1 MAGTL
6 VDEKDLGAEPKGS
19 VSVSGA
25 PAMPEEAPK
34 ASKGTSGILVDESM
48 LGGGPQTAPAAF
60 QPPPGG
66 TAPSAGGPLG
76 RQLGLTARAG
86 AQGVTDLPLM
96 LNDLALKYIQNP
108 ISELLGF
115 GKSAPAA
122 VVRDSAL
129 NKVLPQPETAG
140 ERIANVGARSMA
152 GIVPINAAS
161 NVVANVAT
169 GAPKAIAQMMAT
181 NTAPQVAAAAGGPV
195 TSETARE
202 VLDVQNPYALMGLNL
217 LGSYGAGSAAQR
229 LGNVIPS
236 KVAGVNTYNTPGQ
249 SYANPDVGQ
258 QVQTARKQGV
268 NLSAADV
275 APDTIAGK
283 VVSGA
288 RMFGGNAESKAQ
300 DTAKQVMGTI
310 EKDIESVRPS
320 GVAPGQ
326 SVDAA
331 LATDLRNQY
340 KAAKEGVKPLFSRAE
355 KLAGDAPIPTP
366 MTATTAA
373 DARSVFPKVNEQLN
387 PQDAQITKLLDR
399 VAKQTSTNDLDYKEL
414 RKLQS
419 DVFAQKDRV
428 WKGVAGGRYTE
439 TQASALSKVYD
450 SIGQDVDNW
459 AKPRTMPD
467 GRPVYTPAGAAHVT
481 AINKFKETVAP
492 FRDDKTIYNAVTSRG
507 ARTEGGVDL
516 GSQKLSER
524 IFGAGNETTRLATQL
539 ASDEGKK
546 ALGFKVLENARK
558 QGMNED
564 QAQLFSTQGFVKSMN
579 LGRADTPTPQSI
591 ALNANPQVA
600 AVAKDTRGLVESA
613 RIPLSMTSK
622 VPSTTGKFS
631 NPLIASGVEAAAGGT
646 LASLLG
652 FTPAAGIAA
661 GAALSP
667 VAARGLNLLMSSQKG
682 TDFLLGQGYQP
693 GAGLLA
699 PQVPTIEEAINS
711 KQKKKKK

>member
-6 VDEKDLGAEPKGS
+6 IDEKDLGEPKGS

-25 PAMPEEAPK
+25 PAMPEATPK
-34 ASKGTSGILVDESM
+34 ASKGTSGVLVDESM
-48 LGGGPQTAPAAF
+48 LGGGAPAAPAAF
-60 QPPPGG
+60 QPPPGS
-66 TAPSAGGPLG
+66 TAPSSGGSLA

-86 AQGVTDLPLM
+86 VQGVTDLPVM
-96 LNDLALKYIQNP
+96 LNDLAVKYAINP
-108 ISELLGF
+108 IERLLGWDR
-115 GKSAPAA
+115 SAPLGTI
-122 VVRDSAL
+122 RDSAL
-129 NKVLPQPETAG
+129 NQILPQPETSA

-152 GIVPINAAS
+152 GVVPINAAS

-181 NTAPQVAAAAGGPV
+181 NTAPQLAAAAGGPLA
-195 TSETARE
+195 SETARE
-202 VLDVQNPYALMGLNL
+202 TLDIQNPYALAGLNL
-217 LGSYGAGSAAQR
+217 LGSYAAGSTAQK

-236 KVAGVNTYNTPGQ
+236 NVKGFQTYNTPGQ
-249 SYANPDVGQ
+249 SYANPEAGQ
-258 QVQTARKQGV
+258 QVQAARAQGV

-275 APDTIAGK
+275 APQSLAGRTI
-283 VVSGA
+283 SGL
-288 RMFGGNAESKAQ
+288 RTFGGNAEAKAQ

-310 EKDIESVRPS
+310 EKDIETVRPS
-320 GVAPGQ
+320 NVAPGQ

-331 LATDLRNQY
+331 LATDLRSQY
-340 KAAKEGVKPLFSRAE
+340 KAAKENVKPLFARAE
-355 KLAGDAPIPTP
+355 KLAGDTPIPTP
-366 MTATTAA
+366 TTAA
-373 DARSVFPKVNEQLN
+373 TATEARSIFPKVNEQLN

-399 VAKQTSTNDLDYKEL
+399 VAKQTSTNQLDYKEL

-439 TQASALSKVYD
+439 TQAAALSKVYD

-459 AKPRTMPD
+459 AVPRTLAD

-524 IFGAGNETTRLATQL
+524 IFSAGNETTRLATQL

-564 QAQLFSTQGFVKSMN
+564 QAQLFSTQGFVKGLN

-591 ALNANPQVA
+591 ALNANPQVSS
-600 AVAKDTRGLVESA
+600 VANDVRGLVESA
-613 RIPLSMTSK
+613 RVPLSMTSK
-622 VPSTTGKFS
+622 TPSTTGKFS

-661 GAALSP
+661 GALLSP
-667 VAARGLNLLMSSQKG
+667 VAARGLNLLSSSKAG
-682 TDFLLGQGYQP
+682 TDFLMGQGYKP

-699 PQVPTIEEAINS
+699 PQIPTLEEEINK
-711 KQKKKKK
+711 KQKKKK